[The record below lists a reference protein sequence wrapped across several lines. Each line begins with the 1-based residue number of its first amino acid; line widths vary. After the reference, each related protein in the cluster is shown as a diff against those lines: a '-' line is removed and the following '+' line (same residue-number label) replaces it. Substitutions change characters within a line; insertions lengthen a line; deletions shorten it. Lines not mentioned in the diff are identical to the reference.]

1 MAACKCSP
9 RRPVLPTGVHSR
21 QFEVAVVDFF
31 ARLWRADP
39 NDYWGYV
46 TTCGTEGNLY
56 GMLLA
61 RETLPDG
68 IVYTSSETHYS
79 VFKAAHYYRQ
89 EVEVIPQ
96 MASNGL

>member
-1 MAACKCSP
+1 MEKKKDNARVRFQLP
-9 RRPVLPTGVHSR
+9 EITRPLSFGC
-21 QFEVAVVDFF
+21 
-31 ARLWRADP
+31 
-39 NDYWGYV
+39 WGYV

-96 MASNGL
+96 IASDCLRLPLIASNCL